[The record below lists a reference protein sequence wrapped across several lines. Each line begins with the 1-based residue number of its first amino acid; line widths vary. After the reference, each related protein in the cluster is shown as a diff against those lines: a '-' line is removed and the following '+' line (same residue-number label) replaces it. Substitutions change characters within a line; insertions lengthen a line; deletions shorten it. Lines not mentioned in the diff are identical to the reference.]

1 MQLCRDDLY
10 LHCFISWSSSFKLV
24 FLSHIIHVLP
34 HSSDLTLR
42 LKEEDDESVSLKALP
57 MNQQKEKRRYSG
69 VKIKGFQPISSPEVA
84 PIKTSKGEKAS
95 VFHVTSVPEEIQDHQ
110 STKTTRKK
118 QKVQMP
124 KVK

>member
-34 HSSDLTLR
+34 HSSDLTLQ
-42 LKEEDDESVSLKALP
+42 LKEEDDESVSL
-57 MNQQKEKRRYSG
+57 KRRYSG

-118 QKVQMP
+118 QKVQVP